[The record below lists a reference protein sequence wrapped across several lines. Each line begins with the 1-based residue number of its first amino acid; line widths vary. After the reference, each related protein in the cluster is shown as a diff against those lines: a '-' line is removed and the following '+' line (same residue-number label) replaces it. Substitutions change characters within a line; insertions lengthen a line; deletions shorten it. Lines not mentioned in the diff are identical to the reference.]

1 MKKGMPVSVI
11 FITLLA
17 LSCVRAVHG
26 QELSAP
32 EKNFEYL
39 WQTYDRNY
47 ALFGAKH
54 IDWTAL
60 YKVYRPRVTANTTDA
75 ELFDILSS
83 MLGNLNDNH
92 IRLNSPNR
100 GFQSGILGEM
110 KQESF
115 SVDLVQQ
122 TFLKGR
128 AKQLMNGVF
137 VYGWLT
143 DSTGYFHFNRF
154 SQINQSTAAIDEIIK
169 EFKDAKSIIVDV
181 RANGGGDDRVGKL
194 IADRFADRKRLYM
207 KTQIR
212 NGPAHDDFT
221 PPKYWYVEPDGP
233 IQFTRPVIL
242 LTHRF
247 SVSAAENFTLAM
259 RILPNVTVVGD
270 ATSGVFAD
278 VYGDQLPNG
287 WRFSVP
293 FKIFVDQDGFCWEG
307 IGVPADIRQTNTKKD
322 LDEKRDRPLELALS
336 LIETGTLAPQVELS
350 SLRDIRESLARN
362 LYRSITQKGLSPA
375 ITEFNKAKQGNP
387 TSFYIDEE
395 EMLDAGN
402 KLWDAGKH
410 AEAVGVFKI
419 MASEFPKSNG
429 AYERLG
435 DAYAA
440 TGQDGLARQQYEK
453 ALAFNRRSYPWE
465 RQSYDNLKRL
475 AAGTRLLARNLERDI
490 PDKGIDAA
498 IKAFDQAKQGPPSS
512 FYIDESQINQL
523 GYQLLRRGK
532 TKEAIAVFELN
543 VREFPGSFN
552 TYDSLGE
559 AYMTAGNKEL
569 AIKSYKKSI
578 ELNPQN
584 TNGADMLKRLEAPP
598 AQADSKTY
606 GAYTGSYDSPM
617 GVIEISTD
625 GAKLFAQP
633 AGASKEELTP
643 ETDGVFKVA
652 AVGARVTFIKDE
664 SGQVT
669 QAVIRL
675 GDQEIKA
682 KKVK

>member
-1 MKKGMPVSVI
+1 MKKA
-11 FITLLA
+11 TLARTVFVVLVFTWPLHDA
-17 LSCVRAVHG
+17 RA

-47 ALFGAKH
+47 ALFRPKH
-54 IDWTAL
+54 IDWSAL
-60 YKVYRPRVTANTTDA
+60 YKVYRTRVTAKTTDA
-75 ELFDILSS
+75 ELFDMISS
-83 MLGNLNDNH
+83 LLGNLNDNH
-92 IRLNSPNR
+92 VRLNSPDR
-100 GFQSGILGEM
+100 SFQSGILGEI
-110 KQESF
+110 KQDSF
-115 SVDLVQQ
+115 SLDLIKASL
-122 TFLKGR
+122 LKNP
-128 AKQLMNGVF
+128 AKELMNGVF

-143 DSTGYFHFNRF
+143 DSIGYFHFNRF
-154 SQINQSTAAIDEIIK
+154 SQMEQSAAAIDEIIK
-169 EFKDAKSIIVDV
+169 EFKDAKAIVVDV

-212 NGPAHDDFT
+212 NGPSHDDFT

-278 VYGDQLPNG
+278 VYGDRMPNG

-293 FKIFVDQDGFCWEG
+293 FKLFVDQDGFCWEG

-322 LDEKRDRPLELALS
+322 LDEKRDKPLELAVA
-336 LIETGTLAPQVELS
+336 LIQAGALRPKVETS
-350 SLRDIRESLARN
+350 SLRDIRESLAWN
-362 LYRSITQKGLSPA
+362 LYRSITQKGLADA
-375 ITEFNKAKQGNP
+375 IAEFNRAKSGNP
-387 TSFYIDEE
+387 NSYYLDQEE
-395 EMLDAGN
+395 LLDAGN

-410 AEAVGVFKI
+410 KEAIEVFKI
-419 MASEFPKSNG
+419 NVREFPGSYV

-435 DAYAA
+435 KAYAS
-440 TGQDGLARQQYEK
+440 TGDDVLAREQYQK
-453 ALAFNRRSYPWE
+453 ALELNRRSYPWE
-465 RQSYDNLKRL
+465 IQSYTELSKL
-475 AAGTRLLARNLERDI
+475 AAGTRLLARDLERNI
-490 PDKGIDAA
+490 NDKGIDAA
-498 IKAFDQAKQGPPSS
+498 VKAFDQARLGPPSS
-512 FYIDESQINQL
+512 YYIDESQMNQL
-523 GYQLLRRGK
+523 GYQFLRGGK

-552 TYDSLGE
+552 AYDSLGE
-559 AYMTAGNKEL
+559 AHMAAGNRDL
-569 AIKSYKKSI
+569 AIKDYKKSI

-584 TNGADMLKRLEAPP
+584 ANGADMLKRLEAGP
-598 AQADSKTY
+598 APADPQAYD
-606 GAYTGSYDSPM
+606 AYAGSYDSPM
-617 GVIEISTD
+617 GLIEVTRHGD
-625 GAKLFAQP
+625 KLFAQP

-652 AVGARVTFIKDE
+652 AVGARFTFVKDE
-664 SGQVT
+664 SGRVT
-669 QAVIRL
+669 QAVIRV

-682 KKVK
+682 KKVR

>member
-1 MKKGMPVSVI
+1 MKKAMPISAI
-11 FITLLA
+11 FITLLVMSSA
-17 LSCVRAVHG
+17 RTVQG
-26 QELSAP
+26 QELSPP

-60 YKVYRPRVTANTTDA
+60 YKVYRPRVSASTTDSD
-75 ELFDILSS
+75 LFDILSS

-92 IRLNSPNR
+92 IRLSSPNR

-115 SVDLVQQ
+115 SLDLVKEA
-122 TFLKGR
+122 FLKGR
-128 AKQLMNGVF
+128 AKQSMNGVF

-143 DSTGYFHFNRF
+143 DSIGYFHFNRF
-154 SQINQSTAAIDEIIK
+154 SQIEQSTAAIDEIIK

-181 RANGGGDDRVGKL
+181 RGNGGGDDRVGKL

-278 VYGDQLPNG
+278 VYGDQMLNG

-293 FKIFVDQDGFCWEG
+293 YKLFVDQDGFCWEG

-322 LDEKRDRPLELALS
+322 LDEKRDRPLELALG
-336 LIETGTLAPQVELS
+336 LIQAGPPAAQAKVS

-362 LYRSITQKGLSPA
+362 LYRSIGQKGIGPA
-375 ITEFNKAKQGNP
+375 IAEFNEAKSGNP
-387 TSFYIDEE
+387 ESFYIDEE

-410 AEAVGVFKI
+410 AEALEVFKVS
-419 MASEFPKSNG
+419 AREFPRSNE

-435 DAYAA
+435 DAYAD
-440 TGQDGLARQQYEK
+440 TGQDVLARQQYEK
-453 ALAFNRRSYPWE
+453 ALALNRRSYPWE
-465 RQSYDNLKRL
+465 KQSYDDVKRM
-475 AAGTRLLARNLERDI
+475 AAGTRLLARSLERDI
-490 PDKGIDAA
+490 ADKGIDAA
-498 IKAFDQAKQGPPSS
+498 IKAFDEAKQGPASS
-512 FYIDESQINQL
+512 FYIDETKINQL
-523 GYQLLRRGK
+523 GYQLLRRAK
-532 TKEAIAVFELN
+532 TKEAIAVLELN
-543 VREFPGSFN
+543 TREFPGSFN
-552 TYDSLGE
+552 TYDSVGE

-569 AIKSYKKSI
+569 AIKNYKKSI

-584 TNGADMLKRLEAPP
+584 ANGADMLKRLEAPP
-598 AQADSKTY
+598 AQVDAKSYT
-606 GAYTGSYDSPM
+606 AYTGSYESPI

-625 GAKLFAQP
+625 GSRLFAQP
-633 AGASKEELTP
+633 AGASKEELTA
-643 ETDGVFKVA
+643 EADGVFKVA
-652 AVGARVTFIKDE
+652 GVGAKVTFVKNE

-669 QAVIRL
+669 EAIIRL
-675 GDQEIKA
+675 GGQEIKA
-682 KKVK
+682 KKIK